1 MIDLLKKELESLEV
15 KPVDELKL
23 KSIYDKFIG
32 LTKNGSNQIECLQ
45 AAIEA
50 KKMRDSHPFLNK
62 DWSKRR
68 NNEY

>member
-32 LTKNGSNQIECLQ
+32 LTLKMAQI
-45 AAIEA
+45 
-50 KKMRDSHPFLNK
+50 K
-62 DWSKRR
+62 
-68 NNEY
+68 